1 MKHEG
6 LLSVADEYKTPEQK
20 KKFYNSSRWNVL
32 RQQALERDNYE
43 CQECKRQGLVHVD
56 SIKEEGERK
65 KVELNVHHIK
75 EIEDHPELALE
86 LDNLETLCI
95 YHHNVIH
102 DKGFKSTKPKW
113 DDEMW

>member
-1 MKHEG
+1 MI
-6 LLSVADEYKTPEQK
+6 DYKSPEQK
-20 KKFYNSSRWNVL
+20 KKFYNSTNWNEL

-56 SIKEEGERK
+56 SIKVEGERK
-65 KVELNVHHIK
+65 SVELNVHHIK

-102 DKGFKSTKPKW
+102 GKGFKSQKPNKW
-113 DDEMW
+113 EHDEKW

>member
-1 MKHEG
+1 M
-6 LLSVADEYKTPEQK
+6 SYKTDAK
-20 KKFYNSSRWNVL
+20 KKSFYNSGDWNRL

-56 SIKEEGERK
+56 SIKEKGKRK
-65 KVELNVHHIK
+65 SVELNVHHIK

-95 YHHNVIH
+95 YHHNQVH
-102 DKGFKSTKPKW
+102 GKGFKPQKENKW
-113 DDEMW
+113 AHDERW